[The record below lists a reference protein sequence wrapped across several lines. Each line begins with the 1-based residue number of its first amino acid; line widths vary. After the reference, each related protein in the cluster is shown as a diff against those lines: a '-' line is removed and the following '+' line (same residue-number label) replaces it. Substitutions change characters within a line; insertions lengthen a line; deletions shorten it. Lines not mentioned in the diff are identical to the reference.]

1 MSDPHNPQDNYEANA
16 APRSGRAKPVLRDTA
31 YRNFMDYLLSGQLK
45 PGLLVSQRELCETTG
60 SSIGAMRE
68 ALKRLEAEG
77 VITLIP
83 QRGVMVREPSEREIN
98 DVYEVRKIIET
109 HAIRAYVIDGDM
121 DKIVEVKQQT
131 IDAMERKAET
141 RQEIAQVSR
150 ERSLIDD
157 RLHQIIIN
165 SMNNRTLDELFDRL
179 RLPVQVS
186 RLAVQP
192 RFVDSLPG
200 LNEHLLIID
209 VLEKRDG
216 ALAAEL
222 MLDHLEKGRRRAVGL
237 D

>member
-1 MSDPHNPQDNYEANA
+1 MSDPQNPSDDYDVGSTSR
-16 APRSGRAKPVLRDTA
+16 PGRAKPVLRDTA
-31 YRNFMDYLLSGQLK
+31 YRSFMDYLLSGQLK

-83 QRGVMVREPSEREIN
+83 QRGVMVRDPSEGEIN

-109 HAIRAYVIDGDM
+109 HAIRAYAATGDM
-121 DKIVEVKQQT
+121 AKIAKVKQQT
-131 IDAMERKAET
+131 LDAMGRKAET

-157 RLHQIIIN
+157 RLHQVIIN
-165 SMNNRTLDELFDRL
+165 SMNNQTLDELFDRL
-179 RLPVQVS
+179 RLPVQIS
-186 RLAVQP
+186 RLNVQP

-200 LNEHLLIID
+200 LNEHLQIID
-209 VLEKRDG
+209 ALEKRDSD
-216 ALAAEL
+216 LAANL

>member
-1 MSDPHNPQDNYEANA
+1 MNDSQSSADEEDLATRP
-16 APRSGRAKPVLRDTA
+16 GRAKPVLRDTA
-31 YRNFMDYLLSGQLK
+31 YKNFMDYLLSGQLK

-60 SSIGAMRE
+60 TTIGAMRE

-83 QRGVMVREPSEREIN
+83 QRGVMVREPSEAEIN
-98 DVYEVRKIIET
+98 DVYEARVIIEA
-109 HAIRAYVIDGDM
+109 HATRQYAESGDLEVIA
-121 DKIVEVKQQT
+121 EVKQQT
-131 IDAMERKAET
+131 LDAMARKAET

-157 RLHQIIIN
+157 KLHQVILQ
-165 SMNNRTLDELFDRL
+165 SMNNQTLNEIFDRL

-186 RLAVQP
+186 RLSVQP

-200 LNEHLLIID
+200 LNEHLEIID
-209 VLEKRDG
+209 AIQKRD
-216 ALAAEL
+216 ADEAVKL
-222 MLDHLEKGRRRAVGL
+222 MKEHLEKGRRRAVGL

>member
-1 MSDPHNPQDNYEANA
+1 MNDKQNSTGEYESKSA
-16 APRSGRAKPVLRDTA
+16 AHGGRAKPVLRDTA
-31 YRNFMDYLLSGQLK
+31 YRSFMDYLLSGQLK

-60 SSIGAMRE
+60 STIGAMRE

-98 DVYEVRKIIET
+98 DVYEVRKIVET
-109 HAIRAYVIDGDM
+109 HAIRAYAESGDL
-121 DKIVEVKQQT
+121 DKIAEVKQQT
-131 IDAMERKAET
+131 LDTMGRKPET

-165 SMNNRTLDELFDRL
+165 SMNNQTLDELFERL

-186 RLAVQP
+186 RLSVQP
-192 RFVDSLPG
+192 RFIDSLPG

-209 VLEKRDG
+209 ALEKRDG
-216 ALAAEL
+216 EAAAAIL
-222 MLDHLEKGRRRAVGL
+222 MDHLEKGRRRAVGL